1 MQRLFHPQNTQN
13 VLLVQPTS
21 LFLPKECLS
30 ILILRG
36 VYLWTSQESNK
47 ITQSGYY
54 AQGVYNTVYYFQ
66 NTCVRSWENNIHF
79 QSLFIQILIIVERHR
94 ENHLFAAAFTI
105 SDIWDRRHRVTLPCL
120 YYLLIGGPHVPKWL
134 QRVTCHSTFC
144 QPVALS

>member
-1 MQRLFHPQNTQN
+1 MPISISCRERLNETTHVKCLEWLLTHSKNSFRVTIIIIILIFHHDDSQEKRHHWLLGQVYLTLLHSVGSIMQRLFHPQNTQN

-54 AQGVYNTVYYFQ
+54 ALGVYNTVYYFQ
-66 NTCVRSWENNIHF
+66 NTCVRSW
-79 QSLFIQILIIVERHR
+79 L
-94 ENHLFAAAFTI
+94 
-105 SDIWDRRHRVTLPCL
+105 
-120 YYLLIGGPHVPKWL
+120 K
-134 QRVTCHSTFC
+134 
-144 QPVALS
+144 